1 MWEGAYYGMIAAV
14 IGCVAGYGC
23 AILVE
28 AAATDELSLVFPPL
42 IPMAEA
48 VVLSL
53 AACLLA
59 TAVPLRKIAKLSIV
73 DSIEAV
79 E

>member
-1 MWEGAYYGMIAAV
+1 
-14 IGCVAGYGC
+14 
-23 AILVE
+23 
-28 AAATDELSLVFPPL
+28 
-42 IPMAEA
+42 MAEA
-48 VVLSL
+48 AVLSL

>member
-1 MWEGAYYGMIAAV
+1 
-14 IGCVAGYGC
+14 
-23 AILVE
+23 
-28 AAATDELSLVFPPL
+28 
-42 IPMAEA
+42 MAEA

>member
-1 MWEGAYYGMIAAV
+1 MLFSV
-14 IGCVAGYGC
+14 
-23 AILVE
+23 
-28 AAATDELSLVFPPL
+28 LVFPPL
-42 IPMAEA
+42 IPVAEA
-48 VVLSL
+48 AVLSI

-59 TAVPLRKIAKLSIV
+59 TAVPLRKIVKLSIV

>member
-1 MWEGAYYGMIAAV
+1 M
-14 IGCVAGYGC
+14 
-23 AILVE
+23 
-28 AAATDELSLVFPPL
+28 
-42 IPMAEA
+42 
-48 VVLSL
+48 SL

-73 DSIEAV
+73 DSIEAA